1 MLGKIGAGFCGAL
14 ACALPIDPA
23 CCGALP
29 DAITPSAMPRI
40 GTVDTRFQSYNIE
53 MVEITGGTFWKPYRQ
68 DPAAPSDTPPGI
80 DSSSYQYRPPIDLA
94 NARLRKLA
102 AALGLASLRI
112 SGTLANST

>member
-1 MLGKIGAGFCGAL
+1 MKGGMCMLGKIGAGFCCAL

-53 MVEITGGTFWKPYRQ
+53 MVGITGGRFWKPYRQ
-68 DPAAPSDTPPGI
+68 DPAAPSGAPPGI
-80 DSSSYQYRPPIDLA
+80 GSSFYQYRPPNELA
-94 NARLRKLA
+94 KDPL
-102 AALGLASLRI
+102 
-112 SGTLANST
+112 